1 MEIKDYNG
9 FSYYEGFI
17 RPSDNVVFVFGSNL
31 EGRHG
36 AGAALFAKNN
46 FGAIYGQSEGLQG
59 NSYAIPTKDISKHTW
74 ARYSDNSYEV
84 SSVGDSRFSA
94 RFATFNPGT
103 VVFGHDVSNRTIE
116 SVYQHGVK
124 QGDWVTNNNNKTGVP
139 KDKTIIKGF
148 DEDASFLQGY
158 LPLWKIWASQ
168 NLGLIDVLRVKC
180 LNKTLTDRFALSRVS
195 QARALSCILNE
206 QYRSLSPDFIIKNI
220 ERFYSF
226 ASNHLQN
233 QSLVVSYSNP
243 PDKVSLNGYSGLEMM
258 EMFLSAGK
266 NGIPSNVVFSETW
279 VKNFHLCP
287 SCSQFV
293 FQNKIEPRFNNS
305 LQKNNIKNNIKNK
318 I

>member
-1 MEIKDYNG
+1 MEIKNYNG

-17 RPSDNVVFVFGSNL
+17 RPSDNVIFVFGSNL

-46 FGAIYGQSEGLQG
+46 FGAIYGKSEGLQG

-94 RFATFNPGT
+94 HFATFKPGT

-124 QGDWVTNNNNKTGVP
+124 QGDWISDDNYKTGFP

-168 NLGLIDVLRVKC
+168 NLNLIDDLRVKC
-180 LNKTLTDRFALSRVS
+180 LNKTLTDCFALSRVS
-195 QARALSCILNE
+195 QARAVSCILNE
-206 QYRSLSPDFIIKNI
+206 QYKSLSPVFIIKNI
-220 ERFYSF
+220 ERLYSF

-233 QSLVVSYSNP
+233 QSFVISYSNP

-266 NGIPSNVVFSETW
+266 NGIPSNIVFSETW
-279 VKNFHLCP
+279 VKNFHLCSSYFLIVKEP
-287 SCSQFV
+287 KFSNSQKID
-293 FQNKIEPRFNNS
+293 NKKDNLKKLKF
-305 LQKNNIKNNIKNK
+305 
-318 I
+318 